1 MRNPD
6 EFRAMADQ
14 CLDWEADAPTE
25 EARNA
30 CLLLARIWLTAAV
43 RLEGD
48 TQRLPLASTLS
59 GDVLLR
65 QGVRIERIVSTGQ
78 STPAYSVIPAM

>member
-6 EFRAMADQ
+6 EFRAMADE
-14 CLDWEADAPTE
+14 CLNWEPDAPTE
-25 EARNA
+25 ETRNA
-30 CLLLARIWLTAAV
+30 CLLLARTWLTAAV

-59 GDVLLR
+59 ADVLPSLAELHQAVGR
-65 QGVRIERIVSTGQ
+65 GS
-78 STPAYSVIPAM
+78 